1 MTTTDGSET
10 ARRDAAEARHQR
22 ELATAVHELRTPLAT
37 IRGFIETL
45 LARGGELSED
55 AERRILEIA
64 RRNAVLLG
72 QRIDTLLDH
81 ERFTTGHVQLVPREV
96 LLDEIVDEIVEDCAG
111 LLADH
116 TVEVEVPANTAAR
129 VDGVAL
135 AHVLGNLLSNAGKHS
150 PAGSIITI
158 RIRARPEEAAV
169 AIEVVDHGTG
179 ISEHD
184 LDRVF
189 DPYFRAE
196 DGPSGMGL
204 GLSVV
209 QRYVALWGGDLDI
222 VSTLGEGTTVSFTV
236 PAATVDDEV
245 VDLTREES
253 VEEQV
258 QSA

>member
-1 MTTTDGSET
+1 MTTADGQDT
-10 ARRDAAEARHQR
+10 RRDAAEARHQR

-37 IRGFIETL
+37 VRGFIETL
-45 LARGGELSED
+45 LARGDELSEE

-81 ERFTTGHVQLVPREV
+81 ERFTTGHVRIVPRVV
-96 LLDEIVDEIVEDCAG
+96 LLDLVVDEIVEDCAG

-116 TVEVEVPANTAAR
+116 TVEVDVPATTLAR
-129 VDGVAL
+129 VDRVAL
-135 AHVLGNLLSNAGKHS
+135 GHVLGNLLSNAGKHS
-150 PAGSIITI
+150 PAGSTIT
-158 RIRARPEEAAV
+158 IRARPDGTAV

-179 ISEHD
+179 IAEHD

-189 DPYFRAE
+189 DPYFRVE

-209 QRYVALWGGDLDI
+209 QRYVALWGGELDLT
-222 VSTLGEGTTVSFTV
+222 STLGEGTTVSFTV
-236 PAATVDDEV
+236 PAAAALDDEV
-245 VDLTREES
+245 VDLALEEA
-253 VEEQV
+253 Q
-258 QSA
+258 QAHSA